1 MKKLIAMLCMLTCI
15 LGLSACGQ
23 EASKEAVDFQ
33 NNKATAAENLAVDM
47 VVPYMIRQYYGAE
60 DSVQAQA
67 AALHQEC
74 YDVYELE
81 SVTED
86 NLNAVLYLITTNYTD
101 MSYGVDSIDVE
112 GNAVLNGIVSFSSAY
127 SSLGEI
133 DTTTRWKADSK
144 VSGDTIIVTVYLT
157 GSQKDDNGNLRTA
170 KAEVIFSNDIFLT
183 LESCTLNVDQ
193 GMGELMSRAAMDT
206 LMGMATVF
214 CVLILISILIWL
226 LGFIPKLQEK
236 LSTKNKKETKQ
247 TIKEEA
253 VNNTIAQIVEKEES
267 AGVAATDDLELV
279 AVIAAAIAASQ
290 GAVSTDGFVVRSIR
304 KRR

>member
-1 MKKLIAMLCMLTCI
+1 MKKLLAMLCMLTCM

-33 NNKATAAENLAVDM
+33 NNKATVAENLAIDM
-47 VVPYMIRQYYGAE
+47 IVPYMVNQYYGAE
-60 DSVQAQA
+60 DSAQAQA

-74 YDVYELE
+74 YNVHELE
-81 SVTED
+81 SITED
-86 NLNAVLYLITTNYTD
+86 NLNAVLYLITSSYPD
-101 MSYGVDSIDVE
+101 MSYGVASIDVE
-112 GNAVLNGIVSFSSAY
+112 GNGILNGIVSYSGAY

-133 DTTTRWKADSK
+133 DTTTRWEADSK
-144 VSGDTIIVTVYLT
+144 ISGDQIIVTVYLT
-157 GSQKDDNGNLRTA
+157 GSEKDDNGNLRTA
-170 KAEVIFSNDIFLT
+170 QAEVIFSNDIFLT
-183 LESCTLNVDQ
+183 VESCAINMEQ
-193 GMGELMSRAAMDT
+193 GMGELMTKAAMDT

-214 CVLILISILIWL
+214 IVLILISVLIWL
-226 LGFIPKLQEK
+226 LGFIPKLQGK
-236 LSTKNKKETKQ
+236 KSNNDKKETKQ
-247 TIKEEA
+247 SIKEEA

-267 AGVAATDDLELV
+267 VEVAADDLELV